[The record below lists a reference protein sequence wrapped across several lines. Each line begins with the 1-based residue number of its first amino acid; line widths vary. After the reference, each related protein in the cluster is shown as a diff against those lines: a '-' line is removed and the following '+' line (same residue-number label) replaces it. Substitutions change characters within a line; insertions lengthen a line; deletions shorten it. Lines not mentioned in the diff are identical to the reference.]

1 MTTEFRIDRLGV
13 YRRRDGEH
21 VCLWPTFST
30 GVMQWVAV
38 STGNRPKP
46 ARPLLRHPLTY
57 RDDGCYWASCR
68 ISEYD
73 IVAYVGPLPTEILA
87 RMREA
92 LALAEGDEPQSPTV
106 EQRLRHK
113 CRVCGEWPNE
123 RGVLHHGRGC
133 YVTHKGGGGCTYVDF
148 EQEPKQ

>member
-1 MTTEFRIDRLGV
+1 MKMTTEFRIDRPGV
-13 YRRRDGEH
+13 YRRRDGER

-38 STGNRPKP
+38 STGN
-46 ARPLLRHPLTY
+46 PLTY

-73 IVAYVGPLPTEILA
+73 IVAYVSPLPTEILA

-92 LALAEGDEPQSPTV
+92 LALAEEPRQ
-106 EQRLRHK
+106 
-113 CRVCGEWPNE
+113 
-123 RGVLHHGRGC
+123 
-133 YVTHKGGGGCTYVDF
+133 
-148 EQEPKQ
+148 

>member
-1 MTTEFRIDRLGV
+1 MTTEFRIDKPGV
-13 YRRRDGEH
+13 YRRRDGTE
-21 VCLWPTFST
+21 VCLWPIFST
-30 GVMQWVAV
+30 GNAMLQWAEIQ
-38 STGNRPKP
+38 SDLPDLHGSNGRCSWERLWPK
-46 ARPLLRHPLTY
+46 
-57 RDDGCYWASCR
+57 
-68 ISEYD
+68 D
-73 IVAYVGPLPTEILA
+73 IVAYVSPLPTEILA

-113 CRVCGEWPNE
+113 CSACGEWPNE